1 MEQKVLMFSLEISFQ
16 AVDVMLHLHQ
26 LIIREQQ
33 VVDERRCEKLQSNL
47 VFAETLQDLFYSD
60 S

>member
-1 MEQKVLMFSLEISFQ
+1 MFSLEISFQ

>member
-1 MEQKVLMFSLEISFQ
+1 MT
-16 AVDVMLHLHQ
+16 LHLHQ

-47 VFAETLQDLFYSD
+47 VFAEMLQDLFYSD